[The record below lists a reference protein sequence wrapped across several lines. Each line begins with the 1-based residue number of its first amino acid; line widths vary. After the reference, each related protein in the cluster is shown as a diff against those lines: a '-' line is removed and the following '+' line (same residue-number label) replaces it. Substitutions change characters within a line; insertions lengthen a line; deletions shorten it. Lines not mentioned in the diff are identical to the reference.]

1 MLTRHAVHAQVHRNI
16 SMTPQKKEQ
25 KKKKK
30 KKKKKIQY
38 TFGFLSAQNIVM

>member
-1 MLTRHAVHAQVHRNI
+1 
-16 SMTPQKKEQ
+16 MTPQKKEQ
-25 KKKKK
+25 KKKKKK